1 MTEPVAVDEFIHDT
15 LEDIKSPTKSEFS
28 SKIPQVRFTVH
39 SLDEGLEAD
48 KSVLS
53 KSRKIIKNVVST
65 GIGYADATL
74 SLCDHLEKLGQFALE
89 PIEGNGSDLAAGLC
103 QFSVIHRDLANMFR
117 HLMQNLNSIL
127 VFPMETFLQSELKSD
142 LKKPFEKALKDY
154 EYKYEK
160 LRKEKIQAMKESG
173 VYMPD
178 VFTAEMAEDL
188 EKERRRLQLEV
199 CEYLIKVNEVKSK
212 KGADFLQHFIDF
224 YRAHLHYLKECVC
237 VMEHFGKSMPD
248 LANRISLLQRQH
260 DAQKRRLVDTRENV
274 RRLLE
279 KESNSTSTA
288 MPAQPLQIN
297 PAYGTR
303 KSGFLLKKSDGKVK
317 RVWQRRRVC
326 ITDTEFCLYHA
337 DEAKPPVKLMLLTCQ
352 LKFPPGE
359 GPSAVGAPTS
369 NGPTPGAHTAG
380 ANADS
385 ADAPTTAS
393 HASQDP
399 KRSFYLVSNNR
410 TYQFQAE
417 DERDFDEWTNVLSN
431 AMQAVFNQALNGDE
445 SGTKI
450 SLEGSSGLQR
460 NSNSPQTT
468 GGIGGGLYDS
478 QYSHNRFGA
487 NRMSQGSSLT
497 GSEGD
502 LLDSPNLTAARTA
515 NGHNSDIVTTCL
527 SDATE
532 CNLKGRALHQ
542 AIQSIMRRQVPGNEV
557 CADCGRPDPEW
568 VSVNLGVL
576 ICLECCGTH
585 RELGVQCSRTQSL
598 LMDDLS
604 TSQLLLP
611 RFIGN
616 RTFNEVYESSL
627 ADGIKPKPSDST
639 SDTMVMKKRRAF
651 IRSKYVERR
660 FITSTT
666 GGTVGRQSKARSSLG
681 RRASLEPV
689 RVSGNDTTAAAA
701 VTRETIISDPDR
713 FLRRDLLRATRTGD
727 LATLLQV
734 HAEGFDLNSRL
745 LPSDDPDVGE
755 SGDTVLHLAIQASV
769 AAPTNYHGGGGRY
782 SPVNGLTGLSPENKM
797 VQSFHAMSSQPC
809 ALPSRNCLPLIEF
822 IIQNSP
828 LASIQRTNN
837 QGDTV
842 LHYAARFAS
851 PDAVRLLLN
860 VGGLPSP
867 MLLQKNNA
875 GETPLETAN
884 TQLSDLSLRDLEP
897 EGVPTAA
904 LEARL
909 QQCISLLE
917 LAETVQNLSRD
928 GADKTALLF
937 NSSASADA
945 DSAAAKLQLVEAID
959 DLQSVN
965 WAPDSAAATAS
976 PARSFSPACTMS
988 KPTSVVR
995 RTSDVLCKLF
1005 DRSFGSTGLDMPEGV
1020 PKSTTSARVNSPYS
1034 ASSPFSQ
1041 SFKGSSATKL
1051 GSVLA
1056 TLPRKKGPAPRPPS
1070 FRHDSTS
1077 VNASSAWFSLSTD
1090 SCGSGQRSLSEYSE
1104 STPPSRRFS
1113 SSGGTDLPPGYAV
1126 ASSRHLASSTP
1137 LSANRNSSR
1146 SAKQAGDVASAP
1158 HQSSDHIDVLLDVL
1172 EEDPTPE
1179 RLLDPAT
1186 GRPYPA
1192 TISRI
1197 SARAASEGV
1206 VLAQNPPLSEEDDD
1220 DDDCSCLE
1228 LLPTSIPND
1237 VNPDRPR
1244 EQPRRP
1250 TTTPRAV
1257 SSTSHCP
1264 APPPD
1269 PIPRRCRALY
1279 DCEAENADE
1288 LTFRKDEVICIVK
1301 SVEPDWWEGY
1311 IEDSPSR
1318 RGLFPVPYVKLL
1330 PTPK

>member
-1 MTEPVAVDEFIHDT
+1 M
-15 LEDIKSPTKSEFS
+15 
-28 SKIPQVRFTVH
+28 
-39 SLDEGLEAD
+39 
-48 KSVLS
+48 
-53 KSRKIIKNVVST
+53 
-65 GIGYADATL
+65 
-74 SLCDHLEKLGQFALE
+74 
-89 PIEGNGSDLAAGLC
+89 
-103 QFSVIHRDLANMFR
+103 
-117 HLMQNLNSIL
+117 LNS
-127 VFPMETFLQSELKSD
+127 FFLPL
-142 LKKPFEKALKDY
+142 
-154 EYKYEK
+154 
-160 LRKEKIQAMKESG
+160 
-173 VYMPD
+173 
-178 VFTAEMAEDL
+178 
-188 EKERRRLQLEV
+188 RRLQ
-199 CEYLIKVNEVKSK
+199 YLIKVNEVKSK

-224 YRAHLHYLKECVC
+224 YHAHLHYLKECVC

-279 KESNSTSTA
+279 KEPNSTSTA
-288 MPAQPLQIN
+288 LPNQPLQIN

-359 GPSAVGAPTS
+359 GPSTAAAPTS
-369 NGPTPGAHTAG
+369 NGPTPGTHAVD
-380 ANADS
+380 ADS
-385 ADAPTTAS
+385 TEAPSAGS

-431 AMQAVFNQALNGDE
+431 AMQAVFTQALNGDE
-445 SGTKI
+445 SGTKT
-450 SLEGSSGLQR
+450 SLEGSSGLQL

-468 GGIGGGLYDS
+468 GGVGGGLYDS
-478 QYSHNRFGA
+478 QYSHSRFGA
-487 NRMSQGSSLT
+487 NRMSRGSSLT

-502 LLDSPNLTAARTA
+502 LLDSPSLAAARTA
-515 NGHNSDIVTTCL
+515 NGHVTDIQSGPTNATKNVTACL
-527 SDATE
+527 SDASE

-542 AIQSIMRRQVPGNEV
+542 AIQGIMRKQVPGNDV

-611 RFIGN
+611 RFLGN

-639 SDTMVMKKRRAF
+639 SDTLAMHKRRTF
-651 IRSKYVERR
+651 IRSKYIERR

-666 GGTVGRQSKARSSLG
+666 GGTVGRASKGRSSLG
-681 RRASLEPV
+681 RRASLEPIK
-689 RVSGNDTTAAAA
+689 VSDSDSAPVAGSRDTI
-701 VTRETIISDPDR
+701 VSDPDR

-727 LATLLQV
+727 LAALLQV

-755 SGDTVLHLAIQASV
+755 SGDTILHVAIQASV
-769 AAPTNYHGGGGRY
+769 ATPYNDDGGGGGRT
-782 SPVNGLTGLSPENKM
+782 SPVNGLMDISPENKM
-797 VQSFHAMSSQPC
+797 VQSFHAMSSPAC
-809 ALPSRNCLPLIEF
+809 PRPPPNCLPLIEF

-884 TQLSDLSLRDLEP
+884 AQLSGLSLRDLEP
-897 EGVPTAA
+897 EAAPTAS

-917 LAETVQNLSRD
+917 LAETVQSLSRD
-928 GADKTALLF
+928 GEDKTALLF
-937 NSSASADA
+937 NSPASADA

-965 WAPDSAAATAS
+965 WAPDSTDAAAAVAAS
-976 PARSFSPACTMS
+976 SASSFSPTTTNSAAS
-988 KPTSVVR
+988 KHTGVVR
-995 RTSDVLCKLF
+995 RTSDVLSKLF
-1005 DRSFGSTGLDMPEGV
+1005 DRSFGSVGLDMTEGV
-1020 PKSTTSARVNSPYS
+1020 PRSTATTRFNSPYS
-1034 ASSPFSQ
+1034 ACSPFSQ

-1070 FRHDSTS
+1070 FRRDSAS
-1077 VNASSAWFSLSTD
+1077 ANASSAVRIPHP
-1090 SCGSGQRSLSEYSE
+1090 RSLYC
-1104 STPPSRRFS
+1104 
-1113 SSGGTDLPPGYAV
+1113 V
-1126 ASSRHLASSTP
+1126 ACTIADGKL
-1137 LSANRNSSR
+1137 
-1146 SAKQAGDVASAP
+1146 V
-1158 HQSSDHIDVLLDVL
+1158 HI
-1172 EEDPTPE
+1172 
-1179 RLLDPAT
+1179 
-1186 GRPYPA
+1186 
-1192 TISRI
+1192 
-1197 SARAASEGV
+1197 
-1206 VLAQNPPLSEEDDD
+1206 
-1220 DDDCSCLE
+1220 
-1228 LLPTSIPND
+1228 
-1237 VNPDRPR
+1237 
-1244 EQPRRP
+1244 RRP
-1250 TTTPRAV
+1250 PTMAV
-1257 SSTSHCP
+1257 
-1264 APPPD
+1264 
-1269 PIPRRCRALY
+1269 
-1279 DCEAENADE
+1279 
-1288 LTFRKDEVICIVK
+1288 KD
-1301 SVEPDWWEGY
+1301 
-1311 IEDSPSR
+1311 
-1318 RGLFPVPYVKLL
+1318 
-1330 PTPK
+1330 

>member
-1 MTEPVAVDEFIHDT
+1 M
-15 LEDIKSPTKSEFS
+15 
-28 SKIPQVRFTVH
+28 
-39 SLDEGLEAD
+39 
-48 KSVLS
+48 
-53 KSRKIIKNVVST
+53 
-65 GIGYADATL
+65 
-74 SLCDHLEKLGQFALE
+74 
-89 PIEGNGSDLAAGLC
+89 
-103 QFSVIHRDLANMFR
+103 
-117 HLMQNLNSIL
+117 
-127 VFPMETFLQSELKSD
+127 
-142 LKKPFEKALKDY
+142 
-154 EYKYEK
+154 
-160 LRKEKIQAMKESG
+160 
-173 VYMPD
+173 
-178 VFTAEMAEDL
+178 
-188 EKERRRLQLEV
+188 
-199 CEYLIKVNEVKSK
+199 
-212 KGADFLQHFIDF
+212 
-224 YRAHLHYLKECVC
+224 
-237 VMEHFGKSMPD
+237 
-248 LANRISLLQRQH
+248 
-260 DAQKRRLVDTRENV
+260 
-274 RRLLE
+274 
-279 KESNSTSTA
+279 
-288 MPAQPLQIN
+288 
-297 PAYGTR
+297 
-303 KSGFLLKKSDGKVK
+303 
-317 RVWQRRRVC
+317 
-326 ITDTEFCLYHA
+326 
-337 DEAKPPVKLMLLTCQ
+337 
-352 LKFPPGE
+352 
-359 GPSAVGAPTS
+359 
-369 NGPTPGAHTAG
+369 
-380 ANADS
+380 
-385 ADAPTTAS
+385 
-393 HASQDP
+393 
-399 KRSFYLVSNNR
+399 
-410 TYQFQAE
+410 
-417 DERDFDEWTNVLSN
+417 
-431 AMQAVFNQALNGDE
+431 
-445 SGTKI
+445 
-450 SLEGSSGLQR
+450 
-460 NSNSPQTT
+460 
-468 GGIGGGLYDS
+468 
-478 QYSHNRFGA
+478 
-487 NRMSQGSSLT
+487 
-497 GSEGD
+497 
-502 LLDSPNLTAARTA
+502 
-515 NGHNSDIVTTCL
+515 
-527 SDATE
+527 
-532 CNLKGRALHQ
+532 KGRALHQ

-557 CADCGRPDPEW
+557 CADCGRPGRLDLRFFHAASASPVFLYEAPVSPGTPAGLINRPHFSICFFPQLDVCANFELSDPEW

-604 TSQLLLP
+604 TSQLLVGLRICYYVSFP
-611 RFIGN
+611 RENCILMTSCPFAF
-616 RTFNEVYESSL
+616 RLCV
-627 ADGIKPKPSDST
+627 
-639 SDTMVMKKRRAF
+639 SDTMVMNKRRAF

-681 RRASLEPV
+681 RRASLEP
-689 RVSGNDTTAAAA
+689 
-701 VTRETIISDPDR
+701 
-713 FLRRDLLRATRTGD
+713 
-727 LATLLQV
+727 V

-884 TQLSDLSLRDLEP
+884 AQLSDLSLRDLEP

-1034 ASSPFSQ
+1034 ACSPFSQ

-1113 SSGGTDLPPGYAV
+1113 SSGGTDLPPGCAV

-1146 SAKQAGDVASAP
+1146 SAKQAGDVASAPHQSSDHIDVLLDVLEEDPTPERLLDPATGPGDVASAP

-1237 VNPDRPR
+1237 VNPDRPL